1 MAGSCQKYITLQLT
15 KGYWKI
21 HLMTES
27 GGKTAF
33 GLYVFG
39 LYQFQDMS
47 FGHLEAEKPSQR
59 LTE

>member
-1 MAGSCQKYITLQLT
+1 MAGSCQKYITLELT

-27 GGKTAF
+27 GEKIAF

-39 LYQFQDMS
+39 LYQFQDIS
-47 FGHLEAEKPSQR
+47 FGHLEADKLFQR